1 MANALL
7 DIPATVRKG
16 EPFTIKVVL
25 SHVMETGYRRDI
37 AGKAIARNIVR
48 SFVAT
53 LGGLEVIRIE
63 LTQAV
68 AANPYFGFRART
80 DVSAPLVMRWE
91 DDEGVRYREEV
102 AIKVTA

>member
-7 DIPATVRKG
+7 DIPATVKKG
-16 EPFTIKVVL
+16 EVFTIKIVL
-25 SHVMETGYRRDI
+25 DHIMETGYRRDI
-37 AGKAIARNIVR
+37 SGKAIPRNIVR

-53 LGGLEVIRIE
+53 LGGEEVIRVD

-80 DVSAPLVMRWE
+80 DVSAPLVMTWE
-91 DDEGVRYREEV
+91 DDEGKKYREEV
-102 AIKVTA
+102 AIKVVA